1 MFPADNVWNT
11 PIASLP
17 VDAHSAQWLASMDA
31 SSTDLHPDYGPSGDP
46 RAPYGIPFTV
56 VAATT
61 AFTHVTFDYASESDR
76 GPYPLTAHTPIEG
89 GSDRHALM
97 VDPSAS
103 RTSPRCTLFETY
115 DTRYRPGGR
124 STAGSGAIWTLTS
137 NALRPATWTS
147 ADAAGLAILPGLVN
161 YDEVRSG
168 AMDHAIRFTA
178 ECTSQAYLWP
188 ARHEAGQPDPRC
200 PPMGARFRLRAG
212 FHLPHSQ
219 CGPFCQTVLRTMK
232 TYGMILA
239 DNGSNWYF
247 QGTADTRWTY
257 TQVDQ
262 HVLPLFHVH
271 GLFVAAYCS
280 LSSGA
285 SMRWLERF
293 DVTEVLAALAT
304 STLLMGVPTHYTRLL
319 ADPRLTRESVAAM
332 RLFVSGSA
340 PLLAS
345 THASFLAR
353 TGQAI
358 LERYGMTETGMIAS
372 NPLLGERRPSTVGFA
387 LPGVEVRVPGSPAVV
402 QVRGPNVFA
411 GYWGRPELRDSE
423 FTPDGFFITGDLGV
437 VDADGY
443 LEIVG
448 RSKDVVISG
457 GLNVYPREVELVLDE
472 VEGVVESAVVGVPD
486 DDLGEVVA
494 AALVVEGDFDEVAV
508 LAHVRETLAPFKV
521 PRRFLVVNELPRNA
535 MGKVQKA
542 LVRARVL
549 AQDVGSPGAEP

>member
-1 MFPADNVWNT
+1 M
-11 PIASLP
+11 
-17 VDAHSAQWLASMDA
+17 
-31 SSTDLHPDYGPSGDP
+31 
-46 RAPYGIPFTV
+46 
-56 VAATT
+56 
-61 AFTHVTFDYASESDR
+61 
-76 GPYPLTAHTPIEG
+76 
-89 GSDRHALM
+89 
-97 VDPSAS
+97 
-103 RTSPRCTLFETY
+103 
-115 DTRYRPGGR
+115 
-124 STAGSGAIWTLTS
+124 
-137 NALRPATWTS
+137 
-147 ADAAGLAILPGLVN
+147 
-161 YDEVRSG
+161 
-168 AMDHAIRFTA
+168 
-178 ECTSQAYLWP
+178 
-188 ARHEAGQPDPRC
+188 
-200 PPMGARFRLRAG
+200 
-212 FHLPHSQ
+212 
-219 CGPFCQTVLRTMK
+219 
-232 TYGMILA
+232 
-239 DNGSNWYF
+239 
-247 QGTADTRWTY
+247 
-257 TQVDQ
+257 
-262 HVLPLFHVH
+262 LPLFHVH